1 MAQTRKDLRGRALRK
16 GESQRRSDGRYVYTY
31 TDPLGRRK
39 YVYAQDLV
47 TLREKEA
54 QLMKD
59 QMDGLDIYVA
69 GKATINFVFDRYMSL
84 KNNLKPTTK
93 SNYLYMYDR
102 FIRETFGK
110 RNIAEIKYSDV
121 VQFYNHL
128 IEKQELK
135 INTLETIHTLLHPTF
150 QLAVRDDIIRKN
162 PTDGVMAELKKNLG
176 MKTGVRHALTI
187 PQQRAFM
194 EYIAT
199 HPVYFHWWPIFTIFL
214 GTGCR
219 IGEVLGLR
227 WEDIDYEKRII
238 SINHNL
244 TYYPV
249 GEDRASENHIST
261 PKTEA
266 GMRTIPMLD
275 TVKDAFEMIWEE
287 QKENGWTDAEI
298 DGMTGFV
305 FCNRY
310 GNIMNA
316 QSVNRAIKRI
326 SSAYNATEEIEAKKE
341 HREPV
346 LLPDFSAHSLRH
358 TFCTSLEPIHELCNI
373 AHRNG
378 AKFHTDAVQAVG
390 HVKIDVKEIGV
401 DMMSASAHKFNGPK
415 GIGFLYV
422 KTGTALKPFA
432 DGGAQEYGMRAGTEN
447 VAGIVAMSV
456 ALKKA
461 CSHIDDRR
469 KHLLKLEDLLLQ
481 GLKKYN
487 TDFIRN
493 GSSNR
498 VPGNISLSFK
508 NANGEMLL
516 HRLDLMGIMVSTGS
530 ACDSTNTQM
539 SHVLKA
545 IKIPEEYGF
554 GTIRISFNHENTEED
569 AKYIAESIGK
579 ILTTVTKAKLKRS

>member
-1 MAQTRKDLRGRALRK
+1 MAQTRKNLRGRVLRK
-16 GESQRRSDGRYVYTY
+16 GESQRRSDERYVYTY

-69 GKATINFVFDRYMSL
+69 GKATVNFVFDRYMSL

-102 FIRETFGK
+102 FIRETFG
-110 RNIAEIKYSDV
+110 
-121 VQFYNHL
+121 
-128 IEKQELK
+128 
-135 INTLETIHTLLHPTF
+135 
-150 QLAVRDDIIRKN
+150 
-162 PTDGVMAELKKNLG
+162 
-176 MKTGVRHALTI
+176 
-187 PQQRAFM
+187 
-194 EYIAT
+194 
-199 HPVYFHWWPIFTIFL
+199 
-214 GTGCR
+214 
-219 IGEVLGLR
+219 
-227 WEDIDYEKRII
+227 KRII

-275 TVKDAFEMIWEE
+275 TVKDAFEIIWEE

-326 SSAYNATEEIEAKKE
+326 SSAYNATEKIEAKKE

-358 TFCTSLEPIHELCNI
+358 TFCTRLCERETNLKI
-373 AHRNG
+373 I
-378 AKFHTDAVQAVG
+378 QSIMG
-390 HVKIDVKEIGV
+390 HKDIQTTMDIYAE
-401 DMMSASAHKFNGPK
+401 A
-415 GIGFLYV
+415 
-422 KTGTALKPFA
+422 
-432 DGGAQEYGMRAGTEN
+432 
-447 VAGIVAMSV
+447 
-456 ALKKA
+456 
-461 CSHIDDRR
+461 
-469 KHLLKLEDLLLQ
+469 
-481 GLKKYN
+481 
-487 TDFIRN
+487 
-493 GSSNR
+493 
-498 VPGNISLSFK
+498 
-508 NANGEMLL
+508 
-516 HRLDLMGIMVSTGS
+516 
-530 ACDSTNTQM
+530 
-539 SHVLKA
+539 
-545 IKIPEEYGF
+545 
-554 GTIRISFNHENTEED
+554 TEEKKQETFEHLAATMD
-569 AKYIAESIGK
+569 
-579 ILTTVTKAKLKRS
+579 VF